1 MSNPKRSQHECIPEL
16 AGKLERARHA
26 GARRA
31 AAQPSVRARRVSGR
45 IPLCRTRK
53 GASMNAF
60 LNWLE
65 NLNERD
71 TRVRAVLRRSLAFAP
86 GAFPAAFPYVEP
98 FLKDDAPHWRR
109 QAHYLVA
116 ALWAV
121 HWKEGRPGSA
131 LPIGEAAACHA
142 LTQHTRE
149 QLAKGTSS
157 TERRFIALLD
167 ADPEQLPHRL
177 RQMVALLKEQPLDF

>member
-1 MSNPKRSQHECIPEL
+1 M
-16 AGKLERARHA
+16 
-26 GARRA
+26 
-31 AAQPSVRARRVSGR
+31 
-45 IPLCRTRK
+45 T
-53 GASMNAF
+53 AF
-60 LNWLE
+60 LDWLE

-98 FLKDDAPHWRR
+98 FLKDDSPHWRR

-116 ALWAV
+116 ALWAA
-121 HWKEGRPGSA
+121 HWKEGRQGPA
-131 LPIGEAAACHA
+131 LPIGEAAARHA

-149 QLAKGTSS
+149 QLVKGTSS

-167 ADPEQLPHRL
+167 ADREQLPHRL
-177 RQMVALLKEQPLDF
+177 RQMVALLKEQTLDFGALLTDLLRWQDERKPTQNAWARQFYRTLNPPDLEQVAETEEEPA